1 MTEGDSV
8 RSETSDP
15 RLSTTVTAE
24 VGAGEVTDARCQVGS
39 VQLLDLLLLPSHQE
53 PAS

>member
-1 MTEGDSV
+1 MTEDDSV

-24 VGAGEVTDARCQVGS
+24 GGAGEVMDAKCKVGS
-39 VQLLDLLLLPSHQE
+39 AQLLLLLPSPRE

>member
-1 MTEGDSV
+1 MMEDDSV

-15 RLSTTVTAE
+15 KHLTTVTAE
-24 VGAGEVTDARCQVGS
+24 VGAGEVMDARCQVGS
-39 VQLLDLLLLPSHQE
+39 VQLLYLLLLPSPRE